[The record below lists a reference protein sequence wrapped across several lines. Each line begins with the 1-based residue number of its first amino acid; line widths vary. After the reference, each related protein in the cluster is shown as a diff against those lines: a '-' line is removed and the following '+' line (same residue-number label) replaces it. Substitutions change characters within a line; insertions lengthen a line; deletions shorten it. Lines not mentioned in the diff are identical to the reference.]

1 MNKFKMFIQN
11 KRNSLGTNDFFMIL
25 KFSISNFN
33 NLEKRQLVRLCLLQ
47 SLSNVLD
54 VLGILSVGYLG
65 ILSMKAISGNSST
78 SGLSFLDD
86 PNVVS
91 SLDYSSRITILGAAI
106 MLLLILKTIISLY
119 VTHKIMLFLQDKSKR
134 MTRSFYSDV
143 FGGNYSSVKSLVNED
158 LHYVISEGVPSV
170 TFGFIAPS
178 LAVISDLFLF
188 LLITATL
195 LYVSPSSTIVFLI
208 FILFMY
214 IVMQKRFSADSE
226 KLSHEANL
234 LRIDAKRK
242 IDNILS
248 SFREQYVGNSLRYS
262 VEGAIE
268 ARLKLLDL
276 FSRMEFL
283 PVLNR
288 YLFEIAISVFAT
300 LIGIVEFLRTDAT
313 EAITTLL
320 MFLLAASRIA
330 PSILRLQQNLIR
342 MRFSKIPIKVF
353 SASLSS
359 IRASNGLSAPSEII
373 QGTFIPKIELESVSF
388 SYGESEVV
396 LFQDLSLTIEEGTI
410 NCITGDSGAGKS
422 TLVDLILGLVQPAS
436 GKISI
441 SGASPS
447 LAIASWPNQISYVPQ
462 KSMIFYDTVRGY
474 LNFGS
479 VLNQFE
485 DEQIIEILKIANIWE
500 KISQLPKSLDSEIG
514 FNGDGFSGGE
524 FQRLAIARALLWKP
538 RLLVLDES
546 TNALDEFLEKDIL
559 RGIRD
564 LRSSS
569 TVIIISHNKN
579 LLDIADLI
587 IHVED
592 HGIKTVRKSEHLDF

>member
-1 MNKFKMFIQN
+1 
-11 KRNSLGTNDFFMIL
+11 
-25 KFSISNFN
+25 
-33 NLEKRQLVRLCLLQ
+33 
-47 SLSNVLD
+47 
-54 VLGILSVGYLG
+54 
-65 ILSMKAISGNSST
+65 
-78 SGLSFLDD
+78 
-86 PNVVS
+86 
-91 SLDYSSRITILGAAI
+91 
-106 MLLLILKTIISLY
+106 
-119 VTHKIMLFLQDKSKR
+119 
-134 MTRSFYSDV
+134 
-143 FGGNYSSVKSLVNED
+143 
-158 LHYVISEGVPSV
+158 
-170 TFGFIAPS
+170 
-178 LAVISDLFLF
+178 
-188 LLITATL
+188 
-195 LYVSPSSTIVFLI
+195 
-208 FILFMY
+208 MY

-226 KLSHEANL
+226 KLSLEASL

-248 SFREQYVGNSLRYS
+248 SFREQYVGNSLKYS

-268 ARLKLLDL
+268 ARLKLLDH

-300 LIGIVEFLRTDAT
+300 LIGIVEFVRTDAT

-342 MRFSKIPIKVF
+342 MRFSKIPIRVF
-353 SASLSS
+353 AASLSS
-359 IRASNGLSAPSEII
+359 IRASNRLSAPRELIL
-373 QGTFIPKIELESVSF
+373 GTFVPKIELESVSF
-388 SYGESEVV
+388 SYGDSEVE
-396 LFQDLSLTIEEGTI
+396 LFQNLSLTIEEGTI
-410 NCITGDSGAGKS
+410 NCITGDSGVGKS

-436 GKISI
+436 GKITI
-441 SGASPS
+441 SGALPS
-447 LAIASWPNQISYVPQ
+447 MAIASWPNQISYVPQ

-479 VLNQFE
+479 ALNQFE
-485 DEQIIEILKIANIWE
+485 DRQIIEILKIANIWE

-546 TNALDEFLEKDIL
+546 TNALDEFLEKEIL
-559 RGIRD
+559 QGIKN

-592 HGIKTVRKSEHLDF
+592 RGIKTVRKSQHFD